1 MHELGESSDQDHAA
15 IGTLASELGIDHLV
29 CVAAPEYAQAIP
41 TESATTVHIF
51 ASKEQ
56 AATMVASMNI
66 GDVVLVKA
74 SRSEKLEELAVMI
87 TNSWSVRLQEMADTE

>member
-1 MHELGESSDQDHAA
+1 MRELGESSDQDHAA

-41 TESATTVHIF
+41 AQSATTVHTC

-56 AATMVASMNI
+56 AATMVASMNK

-74 SRSEKLEELAVMI
+74 SRSEKLEELAEMI
-87 TNSWSVRLQEMADTE
+87 MQAWSERIQGMAETE